1 MRMITK
7 APYRF
12 HTISEYHSFRGL
24 PAPEHPL
31 VSVINF
37 DDIDLNADDPERL
50 VLGFYTIALKR
61 HPDAKLKYGQ
71 QEYDFNEGVMLFMAP
86 EQVFG
91 VSATTEEKPT
101 GWMLMVH
108 PDFFWNTSLATT
120 IKQYEYFDYTA
131 NEALFLSKKEEEA
144 ITSIFTIIRQ
154 EYHTNIDRFS
164 HTIIIAQLELLLSY
178 SERYYNRQFITRR
191 ITNHDIVTRL
201 ETLLNEFFGKESLID
216 TGIPTV
222 QEVADRLHVS
232 PKYLSGLLKSVTG
245 KSTQQHIQDKL
256 IEKAK
261 EKLSTTTLSVS
272 EIAFELGFEHPQ
284 SFSKLFK
291 SKTKQSPSIFRARF
305 ESAN

>member
-91 VSATTEEKPT
+91 VSTTTEEKPT

-120 IKQYEYFDYTA
+120 IKQYEYFDYTV

-144 ITSIFTIIRQ
+144 ITNIFTIIRQ
-154 EYHTNIDRFS
+154 EYHTNIDRYS

-191 ITNHDIVTRL
+191 IANHEIVTRL

-232 PKYLSGLLKSVTG
+232 PKYLSSLLKSITG
-245 KSTQQHIQDKL
+245 RSTQQHIQDKL

-261 EKLSTTTLSVS
+261 EKLSTTALSVS

>member
-261 EKLSTTTLSVS
+261 EKLSTTALSVS

>member
-1 MRMITK
+1 MITK

-31 VSVINF
+31 VSLINF

-91 VSATTEEKPT
+91 VSTTTEEKPT

-120 IKQYEYFDYTA
+120 IKQYEYFDYTV

-144 ITSIFTIIRQ
+144 ITNIFTIIRQ
-154 EYHTNIDRFS
+154 EYHTNIDRYS

-191 ITNHDIVTRL
+191 IANHEIVIRL
-201 ETLLNEFFGKESLID
+201 ERLLNEFFGKESLID

-222 QEVADRLHVS
+222 QEVADRLHIS
-232 PKYLSGLLKSVTG
+232 PKYLSGLLKSITG
-245 KSTQQHIQDKL
+245 RSTQQHIQDKL

-261 EKLSTTTLSVS
+261 EKLSTTALSVS

-291 SKTKQSPSIFRARF
+291 NKTKQSPSIFRARF